1 MLVLDLGKSSLYL
14 SLVFGGWNNCA
25 CCILYCFRVTLQQV
39 QTSPLE
45 VFELLLISDIMM
57 RVVNSISSAFGI
69 YNKYMCFDP

>member
-14 SLVFGGWNNCA
+14 SLVFWDWNNCA

-57 RVVNSISSAFGI
+57 SVVNSISSAVGI
-69 YNKYMCFDP
+69 YNKYICFDP

>member
-1 MLVLDLGKSSLYL
+1 MHVAYYIASESP
-14 SLVFGGWNNCA
+14 
-25 CCILYCFRVTLQQV
+25 LQQV

-69 YNKYMCFDP
+69 YNKYICFDP